1 MASVTGSYLAT
12 GYVAG
17 IETGVSGGNAV
28 AKPAVVFAELEVS
41 GFCIANLVANRVS
54 SSLSI
59 AEANFS
65 VSTSC

>member
-1 MASVTGSYLAT
+1 MAIGC
-12 GYVAG
+12 VAG

-28 AKPAVVFAELEVS
+28 AKPAVVFAELDVS
-41 GFCIANLVANRVS
+41 GGFCTVANFVVNRAS

-65 VSTSC
+65 VSTSY